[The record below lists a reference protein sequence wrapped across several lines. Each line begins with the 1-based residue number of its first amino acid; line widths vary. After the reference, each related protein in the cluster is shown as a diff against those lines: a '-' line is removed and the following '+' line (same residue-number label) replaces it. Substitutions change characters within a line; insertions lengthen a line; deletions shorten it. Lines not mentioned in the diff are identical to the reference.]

1 MGDEYD
7 RAEAMADSLDLFADS
22 DRMTQDEYEKQQR
35 DSHCQH
41 QAEQLTRANYGS
53 NYGEARPL
61 LLSIEDGYAKLV
73 CPECKKPPAWGDD
86 YMDGVSMEDVP
97 VMSKLTGDSGSYPD
111 YEPDGPYIELTV
123 QRDVAQPLTL
133 DDYQQSAGKTAVYP
147 RVGPGNGSGIVYTT
161 LGLTGEAGEV
171 ANQVKKILRDD
182 FGMLLPERRAKII
195 DELGDVLWYAA
206 LLATELDTSLSK
218 AAQSNLD
225 KLRQRQQDNQLK
237 GDRR

>member
-1 MGDEYD
+1 
-7 RAEAMADSLDLFADS
+7 MADIELFADDSS
-22 DRMTQDEYEKQQR
+22 DDNERMSQEEYEKQQR
-35 DSHCQH
+35 ESHCQH

-61 LLSIEDGYAKLV
+61 LLSIEEGYAHLV
-73 CPECKKPPAWGDD
+73 CPECKKPPLWADD
-86 YMDGVSMEDVP
+86 FMDGVIMGPVP

-123 QRDVAQPLTL
+123 QRDTRQPLTL
-133 DDYQQSAGKTAVYP
+133 DDYQQGARKTAVYP
-147 RVGPGNGSGIVYTT
+147 HNGPGNGSGITYTS

-171 ANQVKKILRDD
+171 ANQVKKIIRDD
-182 FGMLLPERRAKII
+182 FGLLMPERKAKLI

-206 LLATELDTSLSK
+206 MLAYELDTTLSK
-218 AAQSNLD
+218 VARGNLN
-225 KLRQRQQDNQLK
+225 KLMQRQQGDQIK